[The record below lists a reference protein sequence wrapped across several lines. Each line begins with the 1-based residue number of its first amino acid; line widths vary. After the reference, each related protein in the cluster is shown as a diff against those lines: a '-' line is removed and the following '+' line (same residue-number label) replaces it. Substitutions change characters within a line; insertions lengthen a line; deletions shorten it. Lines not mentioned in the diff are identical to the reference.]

1 MYDWDQN
8 VFLKITGSGA
18 TGGRLCLKGKLKMS
32 LEQDFDLRVFF
43 GWTVRDTNSS
53 ASPQQDVAKRMWSE
67 LIETGFLG
75 PDFYVHLGSFSAA
88 D

>member
-43 GWTVRDTNSS
+43 G
-53 ASPQQDVAKRMWSE
+53 
-67 LIETGFLG
+67 
-75 PDFYVHLGSFSAA
+75 
-88 D
+88 